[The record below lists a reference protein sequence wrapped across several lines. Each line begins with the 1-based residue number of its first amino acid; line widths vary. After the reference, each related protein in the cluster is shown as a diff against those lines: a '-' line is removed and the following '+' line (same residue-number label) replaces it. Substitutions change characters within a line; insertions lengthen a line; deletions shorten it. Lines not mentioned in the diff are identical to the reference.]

1 MALSKKGKSFL
12 GLFLVFTPACL
23 LIFFATRGAHHKFER
38 LASYGKLKPFEF
50 TDVKGNKRSSDEFKG
65 DILLVTTLQN
75 SCPNDCA
82 LLLYHLDKILYQEIK
97 KNSKKLMKR
106 VRLLSI
112 VTDKQGV
119 PERDLTLIQEKL
131 KNTVM
136 NYDPALWILATANP
150 KEVFNFKSNGLSLL
164 EKNPKFYGGVA
175 FQEVILLLDKNH
187 ELRMVLNGKL
197 EGYIRRMKESLA
209 LLQKEYDQQRALSH

>member
-1 MALSKKGKSFL
+1 MTLSKKGKSFL

-23 LIFFATRGAHHKFER
+23 LIFFATRGAQHKFER
-38 LASYGKLKPFEF
+38 LATYGTLKPFTF
-50 TDVKGNKRSSDEFKG
+50 VDAQGKKRSSEEFKG

-75 SCPNDCA
+75 TCPNDCA
-82 LLLYHLDKILYQEIK
+82 ILLYHLDKILYQEIK

-112 VTDKQGV
+112 VTDKQGQPV
-119 PERDLTLIQEKL
+119 KDLSFIQDKL
-131 KNTVM
+131 ENSVT
-136 NYDPALWILATANP
+136 NYDPKLWIIANANP
-150 KEVFNFKSNGLSLL
+150 EDVFNFQSNGLSLL
-164 EKNPKFYGGVA
+164 EKNSKFYGGVA
-175 FQEVILLLDKNH
+175 YQEVILLLDKNH

-209 LLQKEYDQQRALSH
+209 LLQKEYDQQRAQSR

>member
-23 LIFFATRGAHHKFER
+23 LVFFATRGAQHKFER
-38 LASYGKLKPFEF
+38 LPSYGKLKPFTFE
-50 TDVKGNKRSSDEFKG
+50 DARGKKRTSDEFKG

-75 SCPNDCA
+75 TCPKDCGI
-82 LLLYHLDKILYQEIK
+82 LLYHLDKILYQEIK

-112 VTDKQGV
+112 VTDKEGV
-119 PERDLTLIQEKL
+119 PVKDLSFLQDKL
-131 KNTVM
+131 KSTVID
-136 NYDPALWILATANP
+136 YDPNLWILAKANP
-150 KEVFNFKSNGLSLL
+150 ETVFNFQSNGLSLL
-164 EKNPKFYGGVA
+164 EKNPKFYGGKA
-175 FQEVILLLDKNH
+175 YHEVILLLDKNQA
-187 ELRMVLNGKL
+187 LRMVLNGKL

-209 LLQKEYDQQRALSH
+209 LLQKEYDQQRAYSN